1 MQIAWAIAR
10 VQHVAAVQVVV
21 AAIAVVVV
29 VVVVADVVVAV
40 AGAST
45 FACGRLQIKNALS
58 FY

>member
-21 AAIAVVVV
+21 EAIAVVV
-29 VVVVADVVVAV
+29 VVVVADVVVIV
-40 AGAST
+40 VGAST